1 MKSRK
6 QVRRP
11 RNKSKKFR
19 EMNGGGKG
27 QKLNDACMLGDLK
40 GAERNW
46 TGDNQD
52 FRDQWRR
59 TPLIAMVEQFKME
72 TIAKVKSK

>member
-27 QKLNDACMLGDLK
+27 QNLNDACMLGDLNEAK
-40 GAERNW
+40 RNH
-46 TGDNQD
+46 TGSNED

-59 TPLIAMVEQFKME
+59 TPLIAMTQMFSMKN
-72 TIAKVKSK
+72 KQD